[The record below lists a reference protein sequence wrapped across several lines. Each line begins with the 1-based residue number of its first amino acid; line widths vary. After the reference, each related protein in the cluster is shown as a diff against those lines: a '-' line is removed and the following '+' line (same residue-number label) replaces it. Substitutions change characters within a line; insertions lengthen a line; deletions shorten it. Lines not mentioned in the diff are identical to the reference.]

1 MIEKIAIRLSNAW
14 GENGVVTTE
23 DVECYRYGLELM
35 ISTIFNFI
43 LTVVVSVVLAKPYS
57 FLPIGK
63 KSIYATSDYRHILR
77 R

>member
-43 LTVVVSVVLAKPYS
+43 FHLWTPSFRRIALRAKV
-57 FLPIGK
+57 K
-63 KSIYATSDYRHILR
+63 
-77 R
+77 